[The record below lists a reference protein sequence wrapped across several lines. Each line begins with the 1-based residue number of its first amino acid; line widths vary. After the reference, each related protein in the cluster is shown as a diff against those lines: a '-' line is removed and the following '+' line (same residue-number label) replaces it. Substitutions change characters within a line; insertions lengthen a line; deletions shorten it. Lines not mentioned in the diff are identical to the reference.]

1 MSENKWDLDL
11 SRNHVCAC
19 PRCRRNGRD
28 RSGDNL
34 QVYGEGKGAFCFAC
48 KFTIL
53 SDEQKEERGLDME
66 NDYEDEEEVSTREAI
81 TPEENMKIKGYTG
94 TRSKS
99 WRGIKDETNVPYGIR
114 YSYDE
119 ESGEPD
125 KMFVPTTIEGKLVG
139 YKTRQFP
146 KDFTAP
152 IGIVGKVCDM
162 IGQHRY
168 KTGGR
173 TIVIVGGEVDMV
185 SAEQMLWDYQNG
197 RGKGDYERVAV
208 VSPSTGE
215 TSAAKQIQGQYA
227 FFNSFEKIIVGLDND
242 VAGKAATALV
252 VAMLPKGKVYIA
264 EWSKK
269 DPNAMLTGGF
279 EKLFI
284 NDFYKAKAY
293 VPAGIVGSGELAN
306 KVREEAGAERIEFPP
321 FMSRVNEMTG
331 GGLGLG
337 KICNIG
343 AGSGL
348 GKTVFV
354 DTIIYHLIFNS
365 PYRVGVVSMELN
377 AGQYGLSMLS
387 RHIGVK
393 ISNIVDRVERLAYL
407 NTPEVIEAE
416 RNLYFRDDGTH
427 RWHLVDDRDG
437 SIDALKG
444 VIEQLIVS
452 CECKLI
458 VLDPIQDILDGL
470 SIDDQSLFL
479 KWQKGMVKSHCVS
492 FININHVRKS
502 SGGAKSNSTGAMIS
516 EEDFAGT
523 STIFKSAAL
532 NILLVRDKMAEDE
545 TVRNTTDI
553 YISKNR
559 DNGTT
564 GPAGKCYYD
573 NNSHQLH
580 DLAEWQAQQGT
591 AFSND

>member
-1 MSENKWDLDL
+1 MEENKWGLDL
-11 SRNHVCAC
+11 SYQHVCQC
-19 PRCRRNGRD
+19 PRCARNGRD
-28 RSGDNL
+28 KSCNNL
-34 QVYGEGKGAFCFAC
+34 NVFGEGKGAFCFAC

-53 SDEQKEERGLDME
+53 SDEQKVERGLDKE
-66 NDYEDEEEVSTREAI
+66 QEYEEDNEVTTREPI
-81 TPEENMKIKGYTG
+81 TAEENAQIKTYTG
-94 TRSKS
+94 TKSKGWRSI
-99 WRGIKDETNVPYGIR
+99 RDETNAPYGIR
-114 YSYDE
+114 YSYDDE
-119 ESGEPD
+119 TGQPD
-125 KMFVPTTIEGKLVG
+125 KMFVPTTIKGELVG
-139 YKTRQFP
+139 YKTRVFP
-146 KDFTAP
+146 KDFTNP
-152 IGIVGKVCDM
+152 IGVVGKVCDM

-168 KTGGR
+168 KTGGK
-173 TIVIVGGEVDMV
+173 IILIVGGEVDMV
-185 SAEQMLWDYQNG
+185 SAEQMLWDYQQ
-197 RGKGDYERVAV
+197 GKGYQDYPRAAV

-215 TSAAKQIQGQYA
+215 TSAAKQIQGQYE
-227 FFNSFEKIIVGLDND
+227 FFNSFDKIIVGMDND
-242 VAGKAATALV
+242 AAGKLATESI

-269 DPNAMLTGGF
+269 DPNAMLTAGM
-279 EKLFI
+279 EKAFI
-284 NDFYKAKAY
+284 NDYYRAKAY
-293 VPAGIVGSGELAN
+293 VPAGIVGSGELAK

-321 FMSRVNEMTG
+321 FMAKVNEMTG

-387 RHIGVK
+387 RHIGTK
-393 ISNIVDRVERLAYL
+393 ISNIADRNERIAFLD
-407 NTPEVIEAE
+407 TPEVIAAE
-416 RNLYFRDDGTH
+416 QNLYFREDGTH

-437 SIDALKG
+437 SIEALQG
-444 VIEQLIVS
+444 VVEQLIVS

-470 SIDDQSLFL
+470 TNEEQALFL
-479 KWQKGMVKSHCVS
+479 KWQKGMVKSHNVS

-502 SGGAKSNSTGAMIS
+502 SGGGKQNSNGAMIS
-516 EEDFAGT
+516 EEDFAGS

-545 TVRNTTDI
+545 VIRNTTDI
-553 YISKNR
+553 FISKNR

-580 DLAEWQAQQGT
+580 DLQEWLQKQGQS
-591 AFSND
+591 FEG